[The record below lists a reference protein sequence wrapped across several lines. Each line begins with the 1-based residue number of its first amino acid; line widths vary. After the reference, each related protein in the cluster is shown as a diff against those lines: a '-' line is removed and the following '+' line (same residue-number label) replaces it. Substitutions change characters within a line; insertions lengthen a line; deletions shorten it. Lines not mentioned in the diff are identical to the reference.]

1 MARKRAHGEGSVY
14 RDPRGFWRGAV
25 TMPDGRRRYV
35 SAKTRAEAAIKVQD
49 LATAARKG
57 TAAADGQTTIA
68 AFLADWLEGVRLR
81 VRDSTYRSYS
91 AATRNHLV
99 PNLGRLRLVDL
110 TTGHVTR
117 MLSGMSAAGLKP
129 STVAGARMILRN
141 AIESAVR
148 QGALVRN
155 VVTHA
160 RAPQREPIPRV
171 WLDTAGGRRFLAACR
186 EDPDGP
192 ILAATLLLGLR
203 PGEVRGLRW
212 GDVSLDRSTVEIRR
226 SVYRRAGQW
235 VEGPPKTAAGRR
247 TLPLSAPALE
257 ILAAERARLERPDPA
272 APVFL
277 SQLREPYGRKRLIN
291 ALLRILAAA
300 GLPPMRL
307 HDLRH
312 STASILLEQ
321 GIPIRV
327 VADLLGHASVTT
339 TLVIYTHVAARL
351 VGSATDAMG
360 ALAGPIAAPPA
371 APPPAPEAD
380 NARHSWTEGPL
391 DGAG

>member
-35 SAKTRAEAAIKVQD
+35 SGKTRSDAAIRVQE

-57 TAAADGQTTIA
+57 AVAIDGQTTVS
-68 AFLADWLEGVRLR
+68 AFLEDWLEGSSLRLR
-81 VRDSTYRSYS
+81 DNTYRCYS
-91 AATRNHLV
+91 AAVRNHIV
-99 PNLGRLRLVDL
+99 PNLGRLRLVEL

-117 MLSGMSAAGLKP
+117 MLAGMSAAGLKP
-129 STVAGARMILRN
+129 STVGNARMILRN
-141 AIESAVR
+141 ALEAAVR
-148 QGALVRN
+148 QGALARN
-155 VVTHA
+155 VATHA
-160 RAPQREPIPRV
+160 RAPKREPITRV
-171 WLDTAGGRRFLAACR
+171 WLDVDGGRRFLAACR

-203 PGEVRGLRW
+203 PGEIRGLRW
-212 GDVSLDRSTVEIRR
+212 GDVSLERGTVEIRR
-226 SVYRRAGQW
+226 SVYRRAGKW
-235 VEGPPKTAAGRR
+235 VEGQPKTAAGRR
-247 TLPLSAPALE
+247 TLPLSAPAAE
-257 ILAAERARLERPDPA
+257 ILAAELARLEEPDPA
-272 APVFL
+272 GPVFL
-277 SQLREPYGRKRLIN
+277 SQLRAPYGRKRLVN
-291 ALLRILAAA
+291 ALLRILTAA

-339 TLVIYTHVAARL
+339 TLAVYTHVSARL
-351 VGSATDAMG
+351 VGSATDA
-360 ALAGPIAAPPA
+360 LASLAAPIAAPGA
-371 APPPAPEAD
+371 AHAPTEED
-380 NARHSWTEGPL
+380 EKARH
-391 DGAG
+391 D